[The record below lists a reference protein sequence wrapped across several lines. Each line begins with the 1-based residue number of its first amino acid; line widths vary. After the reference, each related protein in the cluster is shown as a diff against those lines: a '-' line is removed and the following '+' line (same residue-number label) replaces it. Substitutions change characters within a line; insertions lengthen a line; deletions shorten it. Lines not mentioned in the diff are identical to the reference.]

1 MINSAA
7 LAVLVAV
14 SLFSLTSASAGDRDL
29 TFLNCVSNLRD
40 TQCASWDPPLSLSL
54 TNWTCL
60 DDCKYACMHS
70 ITSGRIDS
78 GKPVFQYYGKWPFYR
93 LWGMQEPASVAFSLL
108 NLYCHVQG
116 WKRMWR
122 GIPTGHPMKF
132 YFMLLCLINI
142 NTWIWSA
149 VFHTRDTPRT
159 ERWDYFSAGLA
170 ILSALYVTV
179 IRIFHLYPKRYNPL
193 TSPHPPSPT
202 PRRLW
207 FTLCLFAYLGHIG
220 YLGLSPRFDYSYNV
234 AANLTVG
241 MIHNLLWLL
250 FSLPLPILTRYPNR
264 PRSYMPPFAKKA
276 AAFVGMTTLAMGL
289 ELFDFAP
296 WARTIDAHSLW
307 HLATAPIASYWY
319 GFIVQDC
326 VDESW
331 RMDVVG
337 SRLS

>member
-1 MINSAA
+1 MEKNVARNTNRTSNEV
-7 LAVLVAV
+7 LFYAVVSHQRQHLDMVSCVPHPRYVTFSSHISVLTTVA
-14 SLFSLTSASAGDRDL
+14 
-29 TFLNCVSNLRD
+29 
-40 TQCASWDPPLSLSL
+40 
-54 TNWTCL
+54 
-60 DDCKYACMHS
+60 
-70 ITSGRIDS
+70 
-78 GKPVFQYYGKWPFYR
+78 
-93 LWGMQEPASVAFSLL
+93 
-108 NLYCHVQG
+108 
-116 WKRMWR
+116 
-122 GIPTGHPMKF
+122 
-132 YFMLLCLINI
+132 
-142 NTWIWSA
+142 
-149 VFHTRDTPRT
+149 DTPRT

-179 IRIFHLYPKRYNPL
+179 IRIFHLYPKRHNPL

-337 SRLS
+337 SRLT